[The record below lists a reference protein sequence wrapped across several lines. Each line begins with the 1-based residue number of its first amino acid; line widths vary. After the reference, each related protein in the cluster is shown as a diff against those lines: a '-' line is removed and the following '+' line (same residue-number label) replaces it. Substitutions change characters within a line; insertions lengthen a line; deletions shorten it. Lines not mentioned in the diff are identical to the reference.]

1 MNKPVRVFQ
10 PLWAL
15 RRDSRLVRCVCGE
28 MHVLSLTKASLNN
41 EEAFGFAQLDY
52 RRVDG
57 GWERDM
63 ECDKCGTTLR
73 VPHTP
78 SFPEARNDFPH
89 DLDRGPGVSHVVR
102 RFEIGNRRYPHIG
115 TRFYSGVYVQ
125 LSKKGNLTAKVRHTA
140 LGVTITPQK
149 HFYSVGATEELAV
162 LNEKGVLYSVTGN
175 NRVGDQTYT
184 LTNGL
189 RVHSAVLSCVP
200 REYVRDNM
208 LSALS
213 EHLEMDVSEVEE
225 EFPPGTDIKEMFS
238 KVRRIKV
245 CRQYGMTTDELD
257 GIDLT
262 RLIPF
267 GPHRRR
273 DTFVRLT
280 QLHKYRNYQDAV
292 ITAISRLKS
301 PYSRKELMKN
311 LDVVLESPWVIW
323 AVDETIRT
331 LRAMKIDHGRTQR
344 IVDRVIIDALGVRN
358 EPDLQVR
365 DAMDEMSRRLSSI
378 MRLRTDL
385 FPPPQTVAAARR
397 LNYQTLYPVI
407 TDRIKGIAAEDF
419 VQWACDDITQACR
432 NITIWLDTLNMMN
445 ARRTPQEIEEHF
457 LRLWEEHNHNIMV
470 VHDALIA
477 ERNLQY
483 TRRTAQQQAEWELQR
498 QKERKELA
506 EYKTPKDQMRRFN
519 RRLAH
524 MTFLVQ
530 HPKDFEKLGRDMHNC
545 VSGYTRQVVY
555 HKGMIVAAY
564 EVDNKKP
571 LVCIEVELDTN
582 RLRQAKEVC
591 NVPVGR
597 NYSLNTAVHAWMQEV
612 NLQSGGYDLVEPD
625 PELIPLYTNDVEKIP
640 IPNEEDTADD
650 IVEEGHAN
658 KVLEEVRQIVRHRDE
673 FVDFDFPF

>member
-28 MHVLSLTKASLNN
+28 MHVLPLLSTHLNN

-52 RRVDG
+52 SRVDG
-57 GWERDM
+57 GWERDI
-63 ECDKCGTTLR
+63 ECECGTTLR
-73 VPHTP
+73 VPYTP
-78 SFPEARNDFPH
+78 SFPETRRDFPH
-89 DLDRGPGVSHVVR
+89 DLDRGPGIFHVVK
-102 RFEIGNRRYPHIG
+102 RFEIGNRRYQHIG

-149 HFYSVGATEELAV
+149 HFYPVGAAEELAV

-175 NRVGDQTYT
+175 NRVTDQTYT
-184 LTNGL
+184 LTNG
-189 RVHSAVLSCVP
+189 RGISSAVLSCIP

-238 KVRRIKV
+238 KVRRIKA
-245 CRQYGMTTDELD
+245 CKQYGMTTDELD

-280 QLHKYRNYQDAV
+280 QLHKYRDYKDAV

-311 LDVVLESPWVIW
+311 LDIVLESPWVIW

-344 IVDRVIIDALGVRN
+344 IVDRVIIEALGVRN
-358 EPDLQVR
+358 EPELPVR
-365 DAMDEMSRRLSSI
+365 DAMDEMSQRLSSI
-378 MRLRTDL
+378 MRLRTEL
-385 FPPPQTVAAARR
+385 FPSPQAVAANRR
-397 LNYQTLYPVI
+397 RRHQVLFPVVL

-419 VQWACDDITQACR
+419 VRWACDDIAQACR
-432 NITIWLDTLNMMN
+432 NVTIWLDTFNMMD
-445 ARRTPQEIEEHF
+445 ARMTPQEAEEHF
-457 LRLWEEHNHNIMV
+457 LQLWEASEHNIMI
-470 VHDALIA
+470 VHDAMIA
-477 ERNLQY
+477 ERALRY

-506 EYKTPKDQMRRFN
+506 EYKIPKDQMRRFN

-555 HKGMIVAAY
+555 HNCMIVAAY

-571 LVCIEVELDTN
+571 LVCIEVELNTN
-582 RLRQAKEVC
+582 RIRQAKEVC
-591 NVPVGR
+591 NVPAGR

-612 NLQSGGYDLVEPD
+612 RLQSGGYDLVEPD

-650 IVEEGHAN
+650 IVEEDHAD
-658 KVLEEVRQIVRHRDE
+658 KVLEEVRQIVRHRE
-673 FVDFDFPF
+673 ELEDFEIPF